1 MRPLMASHDRVK
13 VAVLGAS
20 GYSGIE
26 AVRLLA
32 SHPFVELSVLTSEH
46 YAGREVAEV
55 YRHLAGIDLPPFEE
69 LRPDL
74 LAGRAEVVISCL
86 PEHVGT
92 ATIAELVACGTKV
105 IDVSTDFRLKDPGA
119 YRQTYGIDHPAP
131 DLLQK
136 AVYGLSEFNR
146 RELREAELVAN
157 PGCYPTGAL
166 LGILPL
172 IRRDLIDP
180 SSIVIDAKSG
190 TTGARRQAA
199 VEQLFAE
206 VNENFRAY
214 KVGNHRHTPEMEQEI
229 GFALGREVAI
239 MFVPHLLPVTRGI
252 LTSIFMRPR
261 NGTTEQDVRATF
273 ETSFAKSH
281 FVRILKP
288 GMLPELKNVR
298 ATNFCEIAFVLERRS
313 QTLCVL
319 TAIDNLGKGAAGQAV
334 QNLNLMLGYD
344 EAAGLLAPAPVP

>member
-1 MRPLMASHDRVK
+1 MGLLMASHDRVK

-26 AVRLLA
+26 TVRILA
-32 SHPFVELSVLTSEH
+32 GHPFVELSVLTSEH

-69 LRPDL
+69 LRADL
-74 LAGRAEVVISCL
+74 LNGRAEVVISCL
-86 PEHVGT
+86 PEHVG
-92 ATIAELVACGTKV
+92 AKIIAELVTRGIKV
-105 IDVSTDFRLKDPGA
+105 IDVSADFRLKDAAA
-119 YRQTYGIDHPAP
+119 YRQVYGVDHPAP
-131 DLLQK
+131 NLLQD

-146 RELREAELVAN
+146 RELREARLVAN

-214 KVGNHRHTPEMEQEI
+214 KVGNHRHTPEIEQEI

-252 LTSIFMRPR
+252 LSSIFMRPR
-261 NGTTEQDVRATF
+261 SGTTEQDVRATF
-273 ETSFAKSH
+273 ETSFAKSR

-288 GMLPELKNVR
+288 GVLPELKNVR

-313 QTLCVL
+313 QTLCVF
-319 TAIDNLGKGAAGQAV
+319 TAIDNLGKGAAGQAI

>member
-1 MRPLMASHDRVK
+1 MAPQDRVK

-26 AVRLLA
+26 AVRILA
-32 SHPFVELSVLTSEH
+32 GHPFVELGMLTSEH
-46 YAGREVAEV
+46 YAGREVADV
-55 YRHLAGIDLPPFEE
+55 YRHMAGVDLPPFEE
-69 LRPDL
+69 LRADL
-74 LAGRAEVVISCL
+74 VRGRAEIVISCL
-86 PEHVGT
+86 PERVG
-92 ATIAELVACGTKV
+92 APILAELVRDGVKA
-105 IDVSTDFRLKDPGA
+105 IDVSADFRLKEAAA
-119 YRQTYGIDHPAP
+119 YRQTYGVDHPAP
-131 DLLQK
+131 ALLK
-136 AVYGLSEFNR
+136 EAVYGLSEFHR
-146 RELREAELVAN
+146 RELREARIVAN

-190 TTGARRQAA
+190 TTGARRQASI
-199 VEQLFAE
+199 EQLFAE

-214 KVGNHRHTPEMEQEI
+214 KVGNHRHTPEIEQEVS
-229 GFALGREVAI
+229 FALGREVAV

-252 LTSIFMRPR
+252 LSSIFMRPR
-261 NGTTEQDVRATF
+261 AGTTEQDVRAAF
-273 ETSFAKSH
+273 EASFAKSR

-288 GMLPELKNVR
+288 GELPELKNVR
-298 ATNFCEIAFVLERRS
+298 ATNFCEIAFVLDRRS
-313 QTLCVL
+313 QTLCVI

-344 EAAGLLAPAPVP
+344 EAAGLLAAAPVP

>member
-1 MRPLMASHDRVK
+1 MASHDRVK

-26 AVRLLA
+26 AVRILA
-32 SHPFVELSVLTSEH
+32 GHPFVELGALTSEH
-46 YAGREVAEV
+46 YAGREVADV
-55 YRHLAGIDLPPFEE
+55 YRHLAGVDLPPFEE

-74 LAGRAEVVISCL
+74 IKGRVEVVISCL
-86 PEHVGT
+86 PERIGAAV
-92 ATIAELVACGTKV
+92 IADLIVSGIKV
-105 IDVSTDFRLKDPGA
+105 IDVSADFRLKDAAA
-119 YRQTYGIDHPAP
+119 YKQTYGADHPAP
-131 DLLQK
+131 ALLAE
-136 AVYGLSEFNR
+136 AVYGLSEFHR
-146 RELREAELVAN
+146 RELREARIVAN
-157 PGCYPTGAL
+157 PGCYPTGSL
-166 LGILPL
+166 LGLLPL

-229 GFALGREVAI
+229 GATLGREVAI
-239 MFVPHLLPVTRGI
+239 LFVPHLLPVTRGI
-252 LTSIFMRPR
+252 LTSIFMKPR
-261 NGTTEQDVRATF
+261 AGTTEQDVRSAL
-273 ETSFAKSH
+273 EASFAKSR

-288 GMLPELKNVR
+288 GELPELKNVR
-298 ATNFCEIAFVLERRS
+298 ATNFCEIAVVLDRRT

-344 EAAGLLAPAPVP
+344 EAAGLLAAAPVP

>member
-1 MRPLMASHDRVK
+1 MASHDRVK

-26 AVRLLA
+26 TVRLLA
-32 SHPFVELSVLTSEH
+32 GHPFVELSVLTSEH

-55 YRHLAGIDLPPFEE
+55 YRHLVGIDLPPFEE
-69 LRPDL
+69 LRVDL
-74 LAGRAEVVISCL
+74 IRGRAEIVLSCL
-86 PEHVGT
+86 PERVGT
-92 ATIAELVACGTKV
+92 RIIAELVENGVKV
-105 IDVSTDFRLKDPGA
+105 IDVSADFRLKDAAA
-119 YRQTYGIDHPAP
+119 YRQTYAADHPMPA
-131 DLLQK
+131 LLK
-136 AVYGLSEFNR
+136 EAVYGLSEFHR
-146 RELREAELVAN
+146 RELREARLVAN

-214 KVGNHRHTPEMEQEI
+214 KVANHRHTPEMEQEI

-261 NGTTEQDVRATF
+261 SGTTEQDVRAAF
-273 ETSFAKSH
+273 EGSFAKTR
-281 FVRILKP
+281 FVRLLKP
-288 GMLPELKNVR
+288 GELPELKNVK
-298 ATNFCEIAFVLERRS
+298 ATNFCEIAFVIERRS
-313 QTLCVL
+313 QTLCVI